1 MLKYFF
7 SGRQNL
13 GSTPATTFSYHHQP
27 LNRNSMEN
35 RIFSVSPFVGA
46 IRKSSPRIWN
56 FFAVQF
62 ELALFSKLQI
72 PSPQHQ
78 WRINWKF
85 SLGTEFARLPNLI
98 RGWDGTFPAPVET
111 QKSAELSAIWRWLR
125 RRQMIIMFEY
135 VKPYSRARRSH
146 RSWRLDSRLWSI
158 TLRSHES
165 CRWHCE
171 LFSSCRLPRSAHP
184 ALAQINGRRSRI

>member
-1 MLKYFF
+1 
-7 SGRQNL
+7 
-13 GSTPATTFSYHHQP
+13 
-27 LNRNSMEN
+27 MEN
-35 RIFSVSPFVGA
+35 RIFSVSPFVGDT
-46 IRKSSPRIWN
+46 RKSSPRIWN
-56 FFAVQF
+56 FFAVQL

-85 SLGTEFARLPNLI
+85 SLGTEFVRLPNLI
-98 RGWDGTFPAPVET
+98 RGWDGKFPAPVET

-171 LFSSCRLPRSAHP
+171 LFSSCRLPR
-184 ALAQINGRRSRI
+184 ALHSQLRHKLMEDGREFNEFYPTVSCFSSKSLKIHEATPKSNPSQ

>member
-1 MLKYFF
+1 
-7 SGRQNL
+7 
-13 GSTPATTFSYHHQP
+13 
-27 LNRNSMEN
+27 MEN
-35 RIFSVSPFVGA
+35 RIFSVSPFVGDT
-46 IRKSSPRIWN
+46 RKSSPRIWN
-56 FFAVQF
+56 FFAVQL

-85 SLGTEFARLPNLI
+85 SLGTEFVRLPNLI
-98 RGWDGTFPAPVET
+98 RGWDGKFPAPVET

-146 RSWRLDSRLWSI
+146 RSWRLDFPFMKHYFAVARVVPV
-158 TLRSHES
+158 TLRTLLLLQTAA
-165 CRWHCE
+165 R
-171 LFSSCRLPRSAHP
+171 FAQP
-184 ALAQINGRRSRI
+184 ASTQINGRRSRI